1 MKAGDIA
8 VHAAG
13 VAHRNV
19 ESSSDYEYVGLYPK
33 GAPHWDNNYCKAGS
47 SETEAKK
54 QAAEQVPLPDYDP
67 IYGLDGPL
75 PKIWRGVVTGP

>member
-1 MKAGDIA
+1 MYGVGPLDDPKDGVTFDMKAGDIA

-33 GAPHWDNNYCKAGS
+33 VS
-47 SETEAKK
+47 
-54 QAAEQVPLPDYDP
+54 
-67 IYGLDGPL
+67 
-75 PKIWRGVVTGP
+75 